1 MAEETEEERKERK
14 PVRAGEGAV
23 KEKAKEIEQTGK

>member
-14 PVRAGEGAV
+14 PVGAGEGAV
-23 KEKAKEIEQTGK
+23 KKKAEGIEETGK